1 MASWKKVLHESSPT
15 GDFPSGVA
23 LANLGGGSGSTFL
36 KKDGSWATP
45 TDTTY
50 SNSSWTITSLS
61 GFNSSTANYLRGD
74 GSWVTPPDNNTTYS
88 NSSWTITSLSGF
100 NSSTSNY
107 LRGDGSWVTPPDT
120 NTQNTYVAGTG
131 LSLSTLTFSLDSGAA
146 LTNLGGG
153 SGSTFLKKDGSWAT
167 PTDTDTNTTY
177 TFTAYDNAPASGI
190 VFTKS
195 TGGATTIEFEDGDL
209 SYAIDGTVI
218 TASLTNNSVDSAE
231 IASGAVGASELDVSG
246 NGTSSQY
253 LRSDGDG
260 TMTWATPTDTNTQNT
275 YTAGSGL
282 DVSSYEFSVEADLR
296 DGITHIG
303 TDSGDYI
310 GWTLNTHT
318 DFYVNGNNEFRMEA
332 DGDFHADGDV
342 IAAST
347 TVASDKRLKTD
358 IVQLEGNL
366 DNVMS
371 LEPVRFDWKL
381 KNKGEDIGLIAQDV
395 QRIVPEVVKEVE
407 AIGKTKKFLKDDTML
422 TVDYSKLVPVLV
434 GAIQELKAEIDDLKR
449 LK

>member
-23 LANLGGGSGSTFL
+23 LANFGGGSGSTFL
-36 KKDGSWATP
+36 KKDGTWATP
-45 TDTTY
+45 TDTDTVYTHPTSAGNKHIPSGGSSGQFLRY
-50 SNSSWTITSLS
+50 SSS
-61 GFNSSTANYLRGD
+61 GTAT
-74 GSWVTPPDNNTTYS
+74 WATPSYTTNTDTTYS
-88 NSSWTITSLSGF
+88 
-100 NSSTSNY
+100 
-107 LRGDGSWVTPPDT
+107 
-120 NTQNTYVAGTG
+120 AGTG
-131 LSLSTLTFSLDSGAA
+131 LSLSTTTFSLASGSA

-153 SGSTFLKKDGSWAT
+153 SGSTFLKKDGTWAT
-167 PTDTDTNTTY
+167 PTDTDTTYSVGDGGLTQKNFTSTLKTKLDGVATSANNYGFTLSADGGDDVAVASGDLLNIEGSSTGGVSVSRSGTDIEISCTGTTYSAGTGMSLSGTTFNCTVSDTNTTY
-177 TFTAYDNAPASGI
+177 S
-190 VFTKS
+190 
-195 TGGATTIEFEDGDL
+195 
-209 SYAIDGTVI
+209 
-218 TASLTNNSVDSAE
+218 
-231 IASGAVGASELDVSG
+231 
-246 NGTSSQY
+246 
-253 LRSDGDG
+253 
-260 TMTWATPTDTNTQNT
+260 
-275 YTAGSGL
+275 AGSGL
-282 DVSSYEFSVEADLR
+282 DLSSTTFSVEADLR